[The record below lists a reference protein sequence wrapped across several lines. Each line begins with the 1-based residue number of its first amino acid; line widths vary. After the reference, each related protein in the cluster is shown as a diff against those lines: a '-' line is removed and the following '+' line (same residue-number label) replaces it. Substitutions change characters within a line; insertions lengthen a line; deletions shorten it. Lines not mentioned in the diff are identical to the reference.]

1 MTDPIFNLTGA
12 ITTMVTVQVTVV
24 TAKADLPANITQS
37 GIKVTLTDSAG
48 IVQTS
53 TATSGST
60 PPYTVTFDN
69 VAAGAGT
76 LQADGVDASG
86 AVIPGFSVSGPF
98 DTGGTTGST
107 QGDAPTS
114 FTVTVS

>member
-1 MTDPIFNLTGA
+1 MS
-12 ITTMVTVQVTVV
+12 TVVVTVV
-24 TAKADLPANITQS
+24 TAKQDLPANTTQS

-48 IVQTS
+48 TVQTS
-53 TATSGST
+53 TATSSST

-69 VAAGAGT
+69 VAAGKGT
-76 LQADGVDASG
+76 LQADGVDSNG
-86 AVIPGFSVSGPF
+86 AVITGFSVTGDF

-107 QGDAPTS
+107 QGDVPQS